1 MHIPDVKL
9 IGELYEQ
16 LAGWNMLIEPHWIQR
31 FQFSSQAAALA
42 VIVLSCLVLIGWFLD
57 IETLKAVFPGMVA
70 MNPGG
75 TALAFL
81 FGGGS
86 LWLLQAARTRPKRR
100 IGRALAVGVTL
111 WAIVRLAGYWFHW
124 DFGPDQWLFSQKL
137 AAYDIPN
144 RMAPNTA
151 VSFLLVGLA
160 LLLLDVNVGRAFR
173 PAEVLAL
180 AAALIALLAMI
191 GYAYSTVSLIGIQTF
206 IPMALNTAVTFA
218 ILSVGVL
225 CARPDRGL
233 MANLSSGGGGAVMAR
248 RLLPAAILIPAVAGW
263 LRWLA
268 QQQGLV
274 DDVMGLSLFV
284 VTNIVVFS
292 VLIWWNAVSLNRTD
306 AELQHAKEEAEGS
319 NRAKSEFLA
328 NMSHEIR
335 TPMNGII
342 GMTDLAL
349 DTELSAEQRE
359 YLEMVKTSADYL
371 LAVVN
376 DILDFSK
383 IEAGRLEMDACDFS
397 LRDNLDETI
406 AALSLRAYDKG
417 LELAGEVAPDVPD
430 ALVGDPGRLRQIVV
444 NLAGNAIKFTDH
456 GEVVVRVERES
467 QTGDRVG
474 LHFAVVDTGIGIPA
488 DKMEKL
494 FKAFYQ
500 LDASTTRRYGGTGL
514 GLAISSQLVQM
525 MGGRLWV
532 ESELGSGSTFHF
544 TAHFGLSAAPAQR
557 RLPSESTRL
566 RGLPVLAVDDNAT
579 NRRVLQG
586 MLSHWGMKPT
596 VVAGGKQALAVL
608 QQAQQAGEPFAL
620 VLLDNMMP
628 EMDGFTLVE
637 QIHQHPE
644 LVGATLMM
652 ISSAGR
658 REDALRCQELGVSAY
673 MTKPIRRA
681 ELMDSILQALSLKD
695 LDSDWARKGARPSMD
710 RCTQGLRILLA
721 EDNLVNQKLA
731 VRLLEKRGHA
741 VTVADNGR
749 KALAALEQ
757 QSFDVVLMDVQMPE
771 MDGLEATAAI
781 RAKERTAG
789 GHVPIVAMTARAMK
803 GDRERCLEAGMDDY
817 VSKPLQPSELC
828 DTVERLTTA
837 MDGDPHATAAE
848 STAVSASPTRPASQ
862 SPPNRQASPPP
873 PGSSSDFDKAAAI
886 EQVGGDEEL
895 LKELLAA
902 FLSEYPPLMA
912 QIRDAITQRDARS
925 LERAAHTLK
934 GAATAVATATVAD
947 AAQRLEIMGRTGELA
962 GAKSAC
968 TELEHALRRL
978 RPTLLA
984 ISSDG

>member
-1 MHIPDVKL
+1 
-9 IGELYEQ
+9 
-16 LAGWNMLIEPHWIQR
+16 MLIEPRWIKR
-31 FQFSSQAAALA
+31 FQFLSQAAALA
-42 VIVLSCLVLIGWFLD
+42 VIGLSCLVLIGWLLD
-57 IETLKAVFPGMVA
+57 LETLKTVFSGMVA

-81 FGGGS
+81 FGGGA
-86 LWLLQAARTRPKRR
+86 LWLLQTARTRPQHR
-100 IGRALAVGVTL
+100 IGLALAVGVTL
-111 WAIVRLAGYWFHW
+111 WAIVRLAGYWFQW
-124 DFGPDQWLFSQKL
+124 DYGPDQWLFSQKL
-137 AAYDIPN
+137 GAYDIPN

-151 VSFLLVGLA
+151 VCFLLVGLA
-160 LLLLDVNVGRAFR
+160 LLLLDVNFGRVFR

-191 GYAYSTVSLIGIQTF
+191 GYAYSTVSLIGIQSF

-233 MANLSSGGGGAVMAR
+233 MANLSSDGGGAVMAR

-263 LRWLA
+263 LRWFA

-274 DDVMGLSLFV
+274 EDVMGLSLFV
-284 VTNIVVFS
+284 LTNIVVFS
-292 VLIWWNAVSLNRTD
+292 VLIWWNAASLNRTD
-306 AELQHAKEEAEGS
+306 AELQQAKEDAEGS

-342 GMTDLAL
+342 GMTDLTL
-349 DTELSAEQRE
+349 DTELTAEQRE

-383 IEAGRLEMDACDFS
+383 IEAGRLEMDTCDFS

-417 LELAGEVAPDVPD
+417 LELAVEVAPDVPD

-467 QTGDRVG
+467 QTGDRVD
-474 LHFAVVDTGIGIPA
+474 LHFAVVDTGIGIAA

-494 FKAFYQ
+494 FKAFSQ
-500 LDASTTRRYGGTGL
+500 LDASTTRKYGGTGL

-544 TAHFGLSAAPAQR
+544 TAHFGLSAEPAQR

-579 NRRVLQG
+579 NRRILQG

-695 LDSDWARKGARPSMD
+695 LDADWARKGARPSMD
-710 RCTQGLRILLA
+710 RCAQGLRILLA

-741 VTVADNGR
+741 VAVADNGR
-749 KALAALEQ
+749 EALAALEQ

-771 MDGLEATAAI
+771 MDGLETTAAI
-781 RAKERTAG
+781 REKERAAG
-789 GHVPIVAMTARAMK
+789 SRVPIVAMTARAMK
-803 GDRERCLEAGMDDY
+803 GDRERCLAAGMDDY
-817 VSKPLQPSELC
+817 VSKPLQPTELF

-837 MDGDPHATAAE
+837 VDRNPRATAAE
-848 STAVSASPTRPASQ
+848 STALPATGTRTTDQ
-862 SPPNRQASPPP
+862 PPPDRQASSPFL
-873 PGSSSDFDKAAAI
+873 GSPSDFDKASALA
-886 EQVGGDEEL
+886 QVGGDEQL

-902 FLSEYPPLMA
+902 FLSEYPPLVA
-912 QIRDAITQRDARS
+912 QIRDAIAQRDARR

-934 GAATAVATATVAD
+934 GAAAAVTASAVAD
-947 AAQRLEIMGRTGELA
+947 AGQRLEIMGRTGELA
-962 GAKSAC
+962 GAESVC
-968 TELEHALRRL
+968 IELEDALRRL
-978 RPTLLA
+978 SPTLLA
-984 ISSDG
+984 VSSDG